1 MRATAIGAIAGALL
15 ASLMLLFSHPYS
27 VTVTQSNEQFTR
39 AEFFYSA
46 DDGGFHAT
54 RRINWTQHPGESQAP
69 TLQGQTLR
77 PLDRVRFDPSEQ
89 VGDEIR
95 FGPVGIKTRWGSKTW
110 AGAALRDAMAPS
122 LHQVEITGI
131 QGDAVML
138 RATGTDPHFHVLSP
152 QALRWPPLSFI
163 GAVLLGALVI
173 GGGLGWGL
181 QKAGLPA
188 GASVPLLLCA
198 ALTWH
203 ASGHITERNI
213 YGDGMDN
220 VRMAYSFA
228 DAGTLSLDAGR
239 AEPRPSS
246 LREPIPALVA
256 GSYLWLASQV
266 KPLPAAS
273 EFQYGPEARW
283 LKQSHLLWVALGLLG
298 VWYLTATLTQTTWA
312 PVLATGLAYL
322 YFFGTPERLDTFYTE
337 LQAGTLMVW
346 SAAAFY
352 RVIQHRSIGAAAV
365 AGLLLGLLVLT
376 KSIMLFV
383 GLVAVPMLVLFLFT
397 QSGGR
402 RWAPALA
409 VMLGAVIVV
418 APWMMR
424 NAMVAETGNLN
435 PRASGVLYGRS
446 MMNTMTP
453 DEIKGAFY
461 LYGPEIYQFRV
472 AGTDWAP
479 IDNDFERGGRWQ
491 RLNRYH
497 SSFAGSDMAAAQ
509 AGRPED
515 AISFHRTIGAEFNRR
530 TAELRAAGHPTPAL
544 VVNAELQAEGLRNI
558 FRYWDRHLLVS
569 VPIFWRGFWSLP
581 SAELPAFSVQRQVT
595 LGEWLNLV
603 AGLAFWALFL
613 IALLRWRTAQLAWLL
628 LPAGT
633 FLAYALLTHGLPRYT
648 APVHP
653 LVLIALVVLLAQI
666 AAALGAG
673 GRGGSSDKA
682 GVVDRSDRF
691 GLK

>member
-1 MRATAIGAIAGALL
+1 MRAAAIGAIAGALL
-15 ASLMLLFSHPYS
+15 ASLMLLFSHPFS
-27 VTVTQSNEQFTR
+27 VTVSQSNEQFTR
-39 AEFFYSA
+39 AEFFYSV
-46 DDGGFHAT
+46 DDAGFHAT
-54 RRINWTQHPGESQAP
+54 RRMNWAQHPGVFKTRS
-69 TLQGQTLR
+69 LRGQTLR
-77 PLDRVRFDPSEQ
+77 PLVRLRFDPSEQ
-89 VGDEIR
+89 VGDEIQ
-95 FGPVGIKTRWGSKTW
+95 FGPVSVETRWGNEVW

-163 GAVLLGALVI
+163 GVALLGALVV

-181 QKAGLPA
+181 QKAGLSA
-188 GASVPLLLCA
+188 GAILPLLLCA

-203 ASGHITERNI
+203 ASGYITERNI

-228 DAGTLSLDAGR
+228 DTGTLSLEAGR

-256 GSYLWLASQV
+256 GSYLWLGSQV
-266 KPLPAAS
+266 KPLPAVS
-273 EFQYGPEARW
+273 EFQFGPEARW
-283 LKQSHLLWVALGLLG
+283 LKLSHLLWVALGLLG
-298 VWYLTATLTQTTWA
+298 VWYLSATLTQTIWA

-322 YFFGTPERLDTFYTE
+322 YFFGAPERLDTFYTE

-352 RVIQHRSIGAAAV
+352 RVVQHRSMGAAAV

-383 GLVAVPMLVLFLFT
+383 GLVAIPMLVLFLFT
-397 QSGGR
+397 QSSGQ
-402 RWAPALA
+402 RWTPALA
-409 VMLGAVIVV
+409 MILGVVIVV
-418 APWMMR
+418 APWVMR
-424 NAMVAETGNLN
+424 NALVAETGNLN

-446 MMNTMTP
+446 MMNTMIAA
-453 DEIKGAFY
+453 EIKGAFY

-472 AGTDWAP
+472 AGTDWGP

-497 SSFAGSDMAAAQ
+497 SSFAGADMAAAQ
-509 AGRPED
+509 QGRPED

-530 TAELRAAGHPTPAL
+530 IADLRAAGHPTPELA
-544 VVNAELQAEGLRNI
+544 VNAELQAEGLRNI
-558 FRYWDRHLLVS
+558 LRYWDRHLLVS
-569 VPIFWRGFWSLP
+569 LPIFWRGFWGMP

-595 LGEWLNLV
+595 LGEWLNLA
-603 AGLAFWALFL
+603 AGLAFWALFVM
-613 IALLRWRTAQLAWLL
+613 ALLRWRTAQLAWLL

-648 APVHP
+648 APAHP
-653 LVLIALVVLLAQI
+653 LVVIALVVLLSQI
-666 AAALGAG
+666 AAAVGAG

-682 GVVDRSDRF
+682 GVADSSDRL

>member
-1 MRATAIGAIAGALL
+1 MRAVILGATIAAVLTGAL
-15 ASLMLLFSHPYS
+15 LLFSHTHEVS
-27 VTVTQSNEQFTR
+27 VTQTNEQFTR
-39 AEFFYSA
+39 AELFYSA
-46 DDGGFHAT
+46 GNAGFHAT
-54 RRINWTQHPGESQAP
+54 QRMNWAQHPGVSQTH

-89 VGDEIR
+89 VGDRIA
-95 FGPVGIKTRWGSKTW
+95 FGPITVKTRSGASTW
-110 AGAALRDAMAPS
+110 AGEALREAISPT
-122 LHQVEITGI
+122 LHQVEITGV

-138 RATGTDPHFHVLSP
+138 RATGTDPHFYVLNP
-152 QALRWPPLSFI
+152 QALHWPPLSFM
-163 GAVLLGALVI
+163 GAVLLGALAI

-181 QKAGLPA
+181 QKAGLSA

-228 DAGTLSLDAGR
+228 DTGTLSLDAGR

-246 LREPIPALVA
+246 LREPVPALVA

-283 LKQSHLLWVALGLLG
+283 LKQSHLIWVALGLLG
-298 VWYLTATLTQTTWA
+298 VWYLTAMLTQTIWA

-322 YFFGTPERLDTFYTE
+322 YFFGAPERLDTFYTE

-352 RVIQHRSIGAAAV
+352 RLIQHRSMGAAAA
-365 AGLLLGLLVLT
+365 AGLLLGLLALT

-402 RWAPALA
+402 RWTPALA

-418 APWMMR
+418 APWMIR

-453 DEIKGAFY
+453 DEIKGALY

-479 IDNDFERGGRWQ
+479 VDDDFERGGRWQ
-491 RLNRYH
+491 RLNRDR
-497 SSFAGSDMAAAQ
+497 SSFSGSDIAAAQ

-515 AISFHRTIGAEFNRR
+515 AISFHRTVGAEFNRR
-530 TAELRAAGHPTPAL
+530 IAELRAAAHPTPEL
-544 VVNAELQAEGLRNI
+544 TVNAEMQAEGLQNI
-558 FRYWDRHLLVS
+558 IRYWDRHLLVGGA
-569 VPIFWRGFWSLP
+569 IFWRGFWSLP
-581 SAELPAFSVQRQVT
+581 SAELPVFSVQRQVS
-595 LGEWLNLV
+595 LGEWLNLA
-603 AGLAFWALFL
+603 AGLAFWVLVMV
-613 IALLRWRTAQLAWLL
+613 ALLRWRTAQLAWLL
-628 LPAGT
+628 LPAGM

-648 APVHP
+648 APAHP
-653 LVLIALVVLLAQI
+653 LVLIALVVLLSQI
-666 AAALGAG
+666 ADALGAG
-673 GRGGSSDKA
+673 GRGGSSEKA
-682 GVVDRSDRF
+682 GVVDRSDRL